1 MTYKVKL
8 TKIKSN
14 HSNLRTDV
22 IEGTTYAL
30 PEVGDSFAMF
40 GEPLDPT
47 VGNVRG
53 VYTTEIKV
61 CERVG
66 NEFQFVTENSTYKL
80 EVLEEIK

>member
-1 MTYKVKL
+1 MSFKVKL

-22 IEGTTYAL
+22 IEGVTFKL
-30 PEVGDSFAMF
+30 PEVGDSFSLF
-40 GEPLDPT
+40 GEPLNLAFDC
-47 VGNVRG
+47 RA

-61 CERVG
+61 CERIG
-66 NEFQFVTENSTYKL
+66 NEIQFTTVNSIYKL